1 MSSFASMGTT
11 PQQGTPSEAG
21 VDYGFFTLLFAM
33 EISLGRTQFDFG
45 QTDIPRIRNWMAHNM
60 INLGIGN
67 GTYDLPRLPTLQE
80 GGQRPTDRHKRKMTG
95 EGGSRQKASKQGPIW
110 RIPGAPP
117 PRGLTNSGGQCTI
130 NVAMQ
135 IYFQIPSITSIPGL
149 QKIQAL
155 KSNLDRYSTGVGP
168 LTLSHL
174 HSILPSSTKIN
185 AQDVG
190 EILDRMALLTTEDK
204 GVLLLCRVAI

>member
-1 MSSFASMGTT
+1 MGTT

-21 VDYGFFTLLFAM
+21 VDCGFFTLLFAM

-60 INLGIGN
+60 INLGRGN

-80 GGQRPTDRHKRKMTG
+80 GGQRSTDRHKRKMTG

-117 PRGLTNSGGQCTI
+117 PRGLTNSGGQCAI

-155 KSNLDRYSTGVGP
+155 KSNLDRYSTERA
-168 LTLSHL
+168 HL
-174 HSILPSSTKIN
+174 
-185 AQDVG
+185 
-190 EILDRMALLTTEDK
+190 R
-204 GVLLLCRVAI
+204 